1 MPQAR
6 QGNFVL
12 FRRNWSVPYH
22 KEFRQ
27 SEEEA
32 MEELTKFRVEQIQ
45 LNRMFKIG
53 L

>member
-12 FRRNWSVPYH
+12 FRRNWSVPYD
-22 KEFRQ
+22 KEFQQ

-32 MEELTKFRVEQIQ
+32 TEELAKFRVEEIQ
-45 LNRMFKIG
+45 LNRMFKNG
-53 L
+53 